1 MSDYQV
7 MPELTPEEY
16 LELKTDIARRGV
28 MIPIEYDELGN
39 VLDGYHRLKI
49 CGELGIKDF
58 PKVIRAGMTETEK
71 LTHARKLNMA
81 RRQLT
86 SEQRRE
92 LIRDQLKATPEQS
105 DRQIAKALG
114 VDHKTI
120 GLQRHEMEG
129 RGEIPHIESTID
141 TLGRE
146 QPRYRKL
153 PIISQEIVKPE
164 SDIFELGQEE
174 TRPCQ
179 DKEIAPQNDKLP
191 PQTPIITELITQVVQ
206 TAEELQ
212 HMIVAEINV
221 AEHVP
226 ECESVFVHDDS
237 PKARKP
243 HVSYNSGNNEWYTPS
258 EYIELARRVMGSI
271 NLDPASS
278 DKAQE
283 VVQAEKYYTAENDGL
298 SQKWCGNIWL
308 NPPYSS
314 ELITKFTEK
323 FISEFEN
330 IEQAIILVNNAT
342 ETEWFSKLVSKADA
356 VCFPKGRVKFYAPNG
371 EVGAPLQGQALLYY
385 GMYTD
390 VFVREFN
397 AKGWCALIQ

>member
-1 MSDYQV
+1 MIDYQV

-58 PKVIRAGMTETEK
+58 PKVIRAGMTEAEK

-86 SEQRRE
+86 SEQKRE
-92 LIRDQLKATPEQS
+92 LIRDQLKAMPEQS

-146 QPRYRKL
+146 QPRYRSSS
-153 PIISQEIVKPE
+153 ISVKDTSE
-164 SDIFELGQEE
+164 RQSEVSNNGQEE
-174 TRPCQ
+174 IRPCQ
-179 DKEIAPQNDKLP
+179 EQDILSQAS
-191 PQTPIITELITQVVQ
+191 ITTEQLKQVVQ
-206 TAEELQ
+206 SATRADTKIAEY
-212 HMIVAEINV
+212 M
-221 AEHVP
+221 P
-226 ECESVFVHDDS
+226 ESESIFVQDES
-237 PKARKP
+237 MKARKP
-243 HVSYNSGNNEWYTPS
+243 HVSYNSGNNEWYTPA
-258 EYIELARRVMGSI
+258 EYIELARKVMGGI

-283 VVQAEKYYTAENDGL
+283 VVQAEKYYTVKNDGL
-298 SQKWCGNIWL
+298 FQEWFGNLWL

-342 ETEWFSKLVSKADA
+342 ETEWFSKLASKADA
-356 VCFPKGRVKFYAPNG
+356 VCFPKGRVKFYAPSG
-371 EVGAPLQGQALLYY
+371 EIGAPLQGQALLYY
-385 GMYTD
+385 GNRVD
-390 VFVREFN
+390 KFIREFCM
-397 AKGWCALIQ
+397 KGWCALLQ